1 MSDSRATRQNT
12 QTAKT
17 NFLLCSYIL
26 LVLFCCFCTSHPP
39 IGCTWT
45 RSTISHGNDTGLS
58 MRPQETRKQYKEM
71 QKGARPVVHRF
82 PCLSSA
88 LLIPVILLMNGVLK
102 TVVTG
107 RLLPSHI
114 ETRGSPAPRSTPSS
128 GSGGLRKG
136 LELAEAG
143 AEEAVQ
149 DESVRR
155 TDCCSA
161 SSRVVLSTPS
171 HVLDTLS
178 AEEEMRA
185 TSCSIKMTTNT
196 HSIASR
202 GEERFASHLLLTHRS
217 HITLPGSLS
226 PIRFSTSTTT

>member
-1 MSDSRATRQNT
+1 
-12 QTAKT
+12 
-17 NFLLCSYIL
+17 
-26 LVLFCCFCTSHPP
+26 
-39 IGCTWT
+39 
-45 RSTISHGNDTGLS
+45 

-82 PCLSSA
+82 PCLSIA
-88 LLIPVILLMNGVLK
+88 LFIPVILLMNGVLK

-107 RLLPSHI
+107 RLLLSPI
-114 ETRGSPAPRSTPSS
+114 ETRGSPASCSTPSS

-143 AEEAVQ
+143 AEEAFQ

-161 SSRVVLSTPS
+161 SSRVVLSAPS
-171 HVLDTLS
+171 HVLDTPLE
-178 AEEEMRA
+178 EEEMRA
-185 TSCSIKMTTNT
+185 TSCSTKMTTST

-202 GEERFASHLLLTHRS
+202 GEGRFASQFSDYTQVTHHAPGQLVAYPILNLNYYVKDLHAYLRLVFLS
-217 HITLPGSLS
+217 FSDIMNSSNSPSSTVLPNSTLRVRESRGKRVSM
-226 PIRFSTSTTT
+226 

>member
-1 MSDSRATRQNT
+1 
-12 QTAKT
+12 
-17 NFLLCSYIL
+17 
-26 LVLFCCFCTSHPP
+26 
-39 IGCTWT
+39 
-45 RSTISHGNDTGLS
+45 

-88 LLIPVILLMNGVLK
+88 LIIPVILLMNGVLK

-185 TSCSIKMTTNT
+185 TSCSIKMTTST

-202 GEERFASHLLLTHRS
+202 GEERFASQFSDYTQVTHHAPGQLVAYPILNLNYYVKDLHAYLRLVVLS
-217 HITLPGSLS
+217 LFDIMNSSSSPSSTVLPNSTLRVRESRGKRASM
-226 PIRFSTSTTT
+226 